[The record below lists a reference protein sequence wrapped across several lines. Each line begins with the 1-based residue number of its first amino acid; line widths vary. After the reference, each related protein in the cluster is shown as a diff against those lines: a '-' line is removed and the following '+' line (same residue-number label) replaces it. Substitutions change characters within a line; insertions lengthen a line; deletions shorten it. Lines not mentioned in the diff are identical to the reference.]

1 MNLIKKIFLLG
12 LTSFLMTGCSLT
24 KDNLEDATIYTTVY
38 PIEYLTEFLYSDYAT
53 IESIYPN
60 GADVTTYELTEKQLK
75 EYADSDLFIYN
86 GLGNEKNIAKDMINI
101 NDNLLIIDVANGLN
115 YTYGIEELWM
125 SPNNCLMLAKN
136 IKDYLIEYLESTT
149 IIDYVKAKYAEL
161 SEILSLKDADLR
173 AIGKEARENGTNT
186 LIVSNDVFKFLE
198 NYGFEIIS
206 LDENTLTWDKVKHAD
221 VYTITLQK
229 EGYIKKTE
237 IQTTKN
243 EINLEQLSDGIYK
256 IFVVFAAYM
265 AVNRKSTHMRICKVG
280 VYGAGRNAAEIH
292 IKIFGKCRAIT
303 AVWGI
308 YGGQSASSS
317 SASI

>member
-173 AIGKEARENGTNT
+173 AIGKEAKENGTNT

-206 LDENTLTWDKVKHAD
+206 LDENTLTESALNSIREEFDDGTYDTLIILDDNYTDNINSIIEDYEANTISVKSMASFED
-221 VYTITLQK
+221 GSNDYLTNMQQFIDD
-229 EGYIKKTE
+229 IR
-237 IQTTKN
+237 
-243 EINLEQLSDGIYK
+243 NLSLTD
-256 IFVVFAAYM
+256 
-265 AVNRKSTHMRICKVG
+265 
-280 VYGAGRNAAEIH
+280 
-292 IKIFGKCRAIT
+292 
-303 AVWGI
+303 
-308 YGGQSASSS
+308 
-317 SASI
+317 

>member
-206 LDENTLTWDKVKHAD
+206 LDENTLTESTFNSIREEFDDGTYDTLIILDDNYTDNINSIIEDYEANTISVKSMASFED
-221 VYTITLQK
+221 GSNDYLTNMQQFIDD
-229 EGYIKKTE
+229 IR
-237 IQTTKN
+237 
-243 EINLEQLSDGIYK
+243 NLSLTD
-256 IFVVFAAYM
+256 
-265 AVNRKSTHMRICKVG
+265 
-280 VYGAGRNAAEIH
+280 
-292 IKIFGKCRAIT
+292 
-303 AVWGI
+303 
-308 YGGQSASSS
+308 
-317 SASI
+317 

>member
-60 GADVTTYELTEKQLK
+60 GADVTAYELTEKQLK

-206 LDENTLTWDKVKHAD
+206 LDENTLTESTLNSIREEFDDGTYDTLIILDDNYTDNINSIIEDYEANTISVKSMASFED
-221 VYTITLQK
+221 GSNDYLTNMQQFIDD
-229 EGYIKKTE
+229 IR
-237 IQTTKN
+237 
-243 EINLEQLSDGIYK
+243 NLSLTD
-256 IFVVFAAYM
+256 
-265 AVNRKSTHMRICKVG
+265 
-280 VYGAGRNAAEIH
+280 
-292 IKIFGKCRAIT
+292 
-303 AVWGI
+303 
-308 YGGQSASSS
+308 
-317 SASI
+317 